1 MARLADKVAIITGA
15 ASGMGEASARLFVAE
30 GARLVLTDL
39 NERLGRLLAQDLG
52 DRVVFQR
59 LDVTKEADWTQAV
72 QIALS
77 HFGKLNVL
85 LNNAGYFEPRSFLE
99 TTPELWE
106 AHYRVNQLGVLLGMR
121 AVAEAMT
128 AAGGGSIVNTSSGA
142 AMRGFA
148 GMFAY
153 AATKWA
159 VRGMSKAAA
168 LDLAGSNIRVNCV
181 LPGIID
187 TPMYRSNGPERC
199 AQMDSAIPL
208 GRRGEP
214 REVAELMAYLV
225 SESGSYFTGADFTI
239 DGGVVA

>member
-1 MARLADKVAIITGA
+1 MKV
-15 ASGMGEASARLFVAE
+15 
-30 GARLVLTDL
+30 
-39 NERLGRLLAQDLG
+39 
-52 DRVVFQR
+52 
-59 LDVTKEADWTQAV
+59 
-72 QIALS
+72 
-77 HFGKLNVL
+77 
-85 LNNAGYFEPRSFLE
+85 
-99 TTPELWE
+99 
-106 AHYRVNQLGVLLGMR
+106 
-121 AVAEAMT
+121 
-128 AAGGGSIVNTSSGA
+128 AGGGSIINISSLSGL
-142 AMRGFA
+142 RHLPGQ
-148 GMFAY
+148 FAY